1 MRAALLMLG
10 STMAF
15 GLMAVAIRYATRY
28 VPTQEVAFFRNAFGL
43 LALLPMLL
51 RRGRAPLRTQQLP
64 RYFVRSAI
72 GLGSM
77 LCAFWALGHLPLA
90 QAVSLSYSTPLFV
103 TIAAVLW
110 LGETVRVRRWAAVV
124 VGFIGVLVI
133 VRPGTAG
140 FTAGSLVAVAAA
152 VLSSLVAIQI
162 KQLTRVD
169 SADTVVLYTYVFWVP
184 LSLVPALFVWVW
196 PTGLAWLWLLATGV
210 LGVLLL
216 TEHPWALAQLE
227 RRAMPD
233 TLLPVLGDGL
243 LTFAIALATLIV
255 WLRVRRAATLVLL
268 AHGMLWMLYG
278 LVLIPAL
285 DPYASA
291 SAVMRRV
298 GARIG
303 PDAELA
309 LVAWR
314 EQNLLQADRPVREF
328 GFKRPWAEQWHDA
341 GPWLAEAPDKRWL
354 LVLDEAMSPCVDP
367 AKVIDIGI
375 ANRNR
380 WQLLPGSAWNPE
392 CHAERTG
399 STADED

>member
-1 MRAALLMLG
+1 VVNTPALSTGATPMRAALLMLG
-10 STMAF
+10 STLAF
-15 GLMAVAIRYATRY
+15 GMMAVAIRYATRY

-51 RRGRAPLRTQQLP
+51 RPGHAPLKTQQLP

-133 VRPGTAG
+133 VRPGTTG

-184 LSLVPALFVWVW
+184 LSLVPAVFVWVW
-196 PTGLAWLWLLATGV
+196 PSGVAWLWLLLTGV
-210 LGVLLL
+210 MGTVGQLLWTRALRLGEVSALTPISFLQLPLVTLCGWLLFNETVDRWTIVGAGIILAANAYIAHREAVLS
-216 TEHPWALAQLE
+216 
-227 RRAMPD
+227 
-233 TLLPVLGDGL
+233 
-243 LTFAIALATLIV
+243 
-255 WLRVRRAATLVLL
+255 RRAAT
-268 AHGMLWMLYG
+268 A
-278 LVLIPAL
+278 A
-285 DPYASA
+285 ASA
-291 SAVMRRV
+291 A
-298 GARIG
+298 AK
-303 PDAELA
+303 PAE
-309 LVAWR
+309 
-314 EQNLLQADRPVREF
+314 
-328 GFKRPWAEQWHDA
+328 
-341 GPWLAEAPDKRWL
+341 
-354 LVLDEAMSPCVDP
+354 
-367 AKVIDIGI
+367 
-375 ANRNR
+375 
-380 WQLLPGSAWNPE
+380 
-392 CHAERTG
+392 
-399 STADED
+399 